1 MNGFVAW
8 TLVIG
13 VVTALAVIVIAATLV
28 FDHGVRRGWWQEDW
42 T

>member
-1 MNGFVAW
+1 MTAVWILFGVCVAG
-8 TLVIG
+8 LVIVCG
-13 VVTALAVIVIAATLV
+13 ATFA

>member
-1 MNGFVAW
+1 MTTLAIAIVVILVSVAG
-8 TLVIG
+8 LVIVCG
-13 VVTALAVIVIAATLV
+13 ATLV